1 MCPFDRV
8 TRKVKGVK
16 FSLKESLY
24 QKVKIRKELVE
35 KFSFERVHRA
45 KEDYHARKPPR
56 HCGITV
62 HSVVGCTYKCSYCYL
77 PEMGIAYSKAQPYG
91 LGGEDVTLSLLF
103 NPSFLPGL
111 SGTYVALGSIGEPF
125 HPVGARRTLEYIETF
140 SRILGNPIQ
149 FSTKAALDDHVARRL
164 LQARGSPINPLVTIV
179 TLKYDERIEPIA
191 PPPVRRLET
200 IANLRKSGLYPML
213 FLRPLIPGLQGW
225 TELLRESKSSGAVAV
240 VFGGLRV
247 TPRIV
252 ARLASV
258 GVDTSHIL
266 KRVKGQLRE
275 GTQISV
281 QSQDLKEHLA
291 EEARRIG
298 LTPLFS
304 ACCANT
310 LNIYL
315 AKGVRVPCP
324 SLCFI
329 EGQFCAKCPVNCQS
343 IEVEVDPDEVK
354 WAVKEFLNVDVSRV
368 DFSGSRMFLYV
379 KNPRRVERLL
389 RTRRGTRALL
399 ETAYRKRFYVEQ
411 G

>member
-1 MCPFDRV
+1 M
-8 TRKVKGVK
+8 
-16 FSLKESLY
+16 S
-24 QKVKIRKELVE
+24 E
-35 KFSFERVHRA
+35 KLSFERVERA
-45 KEDYHARKPPR
+45 KEDYHARKPPV

-62 HSVVGCTYKCSYCYL
+62 HSVIGCTYKCSYCYL
-77 PEMGIAYSKAQPYG
+77 PEMGIAFSKAQPYG
-91 LGGEDVTLSLLF
+91 LGGEDITLSLLF
-103 NPSFLPGL
+103 NPSFIPGL
-111 SGTYVALGSIGEPF
+111 LGTYIALGSIGEPF
-125 HPVGARRTLEYIETF
+125 HPVGAWRTLEYIETF
-140 SRILGNPIQ
+140 SRLLGNPIQ
-149 FSTKAALDDHVARRL
+149 FSTKAILDDHVAKRL

-179 TLKYDERIEPIA
+179 TLQHNEKIEPVA
-191 PPPVRRLET
+191 PSPVRRLET

-213 FLRPLIPGLQGW
+213 FLRPLIPDLQDS
-225 TELLRESKSSGAVAV
+225 TELLRESKNSGATAV

-247 TPRIV
+247 TPSII

-258 GVDTSHIL
+258 GVDTSQIL
-266 KRVKGQLRE
+266 NRVKGQLRD
-275 GTQISV
+275 GIQISV

-315 AKGVRVPCP
+315 AKGVRVPCAG
-324 SLCFI
+324 LCFV

-343 IEVEVDPDEVK
+343 IKVEVDPDEIK

-368 DFSGSRMFLYV
+368 DFSSSRIFLYAT
-379 KNPRRVERLL
+379 NPKHVERRL
-389 RTRRGTRALL
+389 RVHKGIRAFL
-399 ETAYRKRFYVEQ
+399 ETAYRKKFYVEQ